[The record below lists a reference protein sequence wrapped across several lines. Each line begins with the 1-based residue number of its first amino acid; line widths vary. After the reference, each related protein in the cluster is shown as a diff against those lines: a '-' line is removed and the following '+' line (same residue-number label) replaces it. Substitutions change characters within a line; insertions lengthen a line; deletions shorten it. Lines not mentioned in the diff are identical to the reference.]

1 MAINTGSL
9 SAGGPASPARPL
21 VVSQARTGRRILA
34 DRWASRLVIVG
45 GIVIIA
51 CILAILFVI
60 AVEVYPLFKSP
71 TATLLGSYGTAAAG
85 GGPAPGDAIGVDEYR
100 ELAYTLTSDGRLDFV
115 PLKGGRGPA
124 AVAVPGLNGAT
135 ITSVAAVGKTR
146 LVLGTSDG
154 RAIPLDMKFDV
165 AFADGRRA
173 VTVAPVFGEATAL
186 DPQKRRPV
194 LTLASGGA
202 DGGGVTVAQVG
213 PTDLVVQSVVEKKAL
228 IGGTRREESLQ
239 AFAPEIPGEITA
251 LKLDNRAEE
260 LFVGISQGQVLRYDL
275 RDPLLPKLAEV
286 VAVASRPG
294 ATGPWSWET
303 RPAA

>member
-71 TATLLGSYGTAAAG
+71 TATLLGSYGAAAAG

-115 PLKGGRGPA
+115 QLKGGRGPA

-135 ITSVAAVGKTR
+135 IERK
-146 LVLGTSDG
+146 
-154 RAIPLDMKFDV
+154 P
-165 AFADGRRA
+165 
-173 VTVAPVFGEATAL
+173 
-186 DPQKRRPV
+186 
-194 LTLASGGA
+194 
-202 DGGGVTVAQVG
+202 
-213 PTDLVVQSVVEKKAL
+213 
-228 IGGTRREESLQ
+228 
-239 AFAPEIPGEITA
+239 
-251 LKLDNRAEE
+251 
-260 LFVGISQGQVLRYDL
+260 
-275 RDPLLPKLAEV
+275 
-286 VAVASRPG
+286 ASRFPVH
-294 ATGPWSWET
+294 
-303 RPAA
+303 PAGHSSPFAHARHSRT